1 MGSLF
6 EDTQKLLDNALKHIK
21 ISGDAKTILTNPKE
35 SLEVSLPIRMDD
47 GTLKVF
53 TGYRV
58 RYNESMGP
66 TKGGVRFHPGVTLDE
81 VKSLAFWMTF
91 KTAVVGIPYGG
102 GKGGVIVDPKK
113 LSKHELERLSRAYI
127 EAIYDFIGPDKD
139 ILAPDVYTN
148 EIIMGWMA
156 DQYNKI
162 SRTLTPGIVTGKP
175 ISTGGSQGR
184 GEATARGGFY
194 VLDEL
199 VKKNRLDP
207 KKLKVAIQGFGN
219 AGFTMAKILY
229 EEGYNLVAVSDSK
242 GAVYSADGQL
252 CPECIMEYKRK
263 NGGVD
268 AIYADGRVCDDTCH
282 EHIANEE
289 LLELDVDILI
299 PAALENQITEMNA
312 DKIKAKYIISLA
324 NGPVTPEANE
334 ILFKKG
340 ITVIPD
346 ILANAGGVTV
356 SYFEWVQNRA
366 GNYWKLEKVNS
377 KLKEYMVNAF
387 HDIAS
392 IVDKNKIDFTTAAYI
407 HALKRISSAIE
418 SKGTCEYFRK

>member
-199 VKKNRLDP
+199 VKKEDAEQRKENP
-207 KKLKVAIQGFGN
+207 
-219 AGFTMAKILY
+219 LY
-229 EEGYNLVAVSDSK
+229 V
-242 GAVYSADGQL
+242 
-252 CPECIMEYKRK
+252 K
-263 NGGVD
+263 N
-268 AIYADGRVCDDTCH
+268 
-282 EHIANEE
+282 
-289 LLELDVDILI
+289 
-299 PAALENQITEMNA
+299 
-312 DKIKAKYIISLA
+312 
-324 NGPVTPEANE
+324 
-334 ILFKKG
+334 
-340 ITVIPD
+340 
-346 ILANAGGVTV
+346 
-356 SYFEWVQNRA
+356 
-366 GNYWKLEKVNS
+366 
-377 KLKEYMVNAF
+377 LKEQYQ
-387 HDIAS
+387 
-392 IVDKNKIDFTTAAYI
+392 
-407 HALKRISSAIE
+407 E
-418 SKGTCEYFRK
+418 QEYHTQD